1 MQNKT
6 RSVNKAREVNKNKL
20 AMTYNEI
27 NTNRNIREFSTRNFR
42 NNEIKQKNSTGKNR
56 KSQVDFILIVLIII
70 LLLFGIVMVLSA
82 SAPSALAEGNDAYTY
97 VTRQIQFA
105 ILGLAIMWFVSKI
118 DYRIYRKFYWPIY
131 WISIGVLLLVLIP
144 GLGVESGG
152 ASRWINLG
160 FTQFQPSEITK
171 IGLIIF
177 YAGYLTD
184 HKADL
189 RSFKKGFVIP
199 LLYLIPPVAIALFI
213 QNHLSVGI
221 IMSAITFVMML
232 MAGCRL
238 LYFVLS
244 GLIVG
249 GGGITAL
256 AIYLNTAGAS
266 AGDDS
271 FRLGRI
277 LNFMDP
283 WQDPTGKGWQTIQS
297 LYAIGSG
304 GLFGVGLGESRQ
316 KYLYVS
322 EPQNDFIF
330 SILAEE
336 LGFVGC
342 VVVIILFALFIW
354 RGIIIAM
361 KAKDMF
367 GSLLAT
373 GITSLVMIQ
382 TVLNIG
388 VVTNSIPNTG
398 ISLPFFSAGGT
409 ALIML
414 LGMCG
419 ILLNISRTKSKV

>member
-1 MQNKT
+1 MQAKGK
-6 RSVNKAREVNKNKL
+6 SVKKVKKN
-20 AMTYNEI
+20 
-27 NTNRNIREFSTRNFR
+27 
-42 NNEIKQKNSTGKNR
+42 
-56 KSQVDFILIVLIII
+56 QVDFVLIIIIII
-70 LLLFGIVMVLSA
+70 LLLFGIVMILSA
-82 SAPSALAEGNDAYTY
+82 SAPSALAETGSSYTY
-97 VTRQIQFA
+97 VVSQIQFA
-105 ILGLAIMWFVSKI
+105 ILGLAVMWGASRF
-118 DYRIYRKFYWPIY
+118 DYKWYKKLYWPIY
-131 WISIGVLLLVLIP
+131 WFSVGILLLVLIP
-144 GLGVESGG
+144 GLGVTSGG

-184 HKADL
+184 LKDDL
-189 RSFKKGFVIP
+189 RSFSKGFIKPLIYLMIP
-199 LLYLIPPVAIALFI
+199 VLIALFI

-221 IMSAITFVMML
+221 IMTAITFVMML

-238 LYFVLS
+238 LHFILS
-244 GLIVG
+244 GIVVG
-249 GGGITAL
+249 GGGISAL
-256 AIYLNTAGAS
+256 AIYLSKAGES

-277 LNFMDP
+277 LNYMDP
-283 WQDPTGKGWQTIQS
+283 WQDPTGQGWQTIQG

-304 GLFGVGLGESRQ
+304 GLFGVGLGESKQ

-342 VVVIILFALFIW
+342 VVVIVLFALFIW
-354 RGIIIAM
+354 RGIVISM
-361 KAKDMF
+361 KAPDMF

-373 GITSLVMIQ
+373 GITTLIMVQ
-382 TVLNIG
+382 VALNIG

-419 ILLNISRTKSKV
+419 ILLNISKSGSKV